1 MSLQS
6 TACRPT
12 AAPANPAPRLPGSH
26 PNPAHYLAHGRLYRA
41 IVLLP
46 DAMCESDRPLQE
58 RWVFFDCPAA
68 THPGFHLE
76 ALLSLAWN
84 ISTTGW
90 CERGVVYDI
99 KEASDLIA
107 QGDAN
112 DDTALFER
120 SFGPEGTE
128 HVSPHDVDYFCTP
141 RVRSR
146 LELALLHARVGPAL
160 EIRRST
166 GPRLSIDELLAM
178 RVLRAYPGQR
188 TLIVKARQPNKTKS
202 TAIRVDADQYQA
214 ARCAKAAKAEHE
226 GGAA

>member
-6 TACRPT
+6 TACRQK
-12 AAPANPAPRLPGSH
+12 AAPPSLAPRLPGSRPH
-26 PNPAHYLAHGRLYRA
+26 PAHYQAHGRLYRA

-46 DAMCESDRPLQE
+46 DAMCERDRPLRE

-68 THPGFHLE
+68 TRPGLHLE

-84 ISTTGW
+84 ISATGW
-90 CERGVVYDI
+90 CEHGVVYDI

-107 QGDAN
+107 QGDAD

-128 HVSPHDVDYFCTP
+128 HVSPNDVDYFCTP
-141 RVRSR
+141 QVRAR
-146 LELALLHARVGPAL
+146 LELALLQAHVGK
-160 EIRRST
+160 
-166 GPRLSIDELLAM
+166 
-178 RVLRAYPGQR
+178 VL
-188 TLIVKARQPNKTKS
+188 
-202 TAIRVDADQYQA
+202 
-214 ARCAKAAKAEHE
+214 E

>member
-1 MSLQS
+1 
-6 TACRPT
+6 
-12 AAPANPAPRLPGSH
+12 
-26 PNPAHYLAHGRLYRA
+26 
-41 IVLLP
+41 
-46 DAMCESDRPLQE
+46 MCERDRPLQE

-68 THPGFHLE
+68 TRPGFHLE
-76 ALLSLAWN
+76 ALLAMAWN
-84 ISTTGW
+84 TSTTGW
-90 CERGVVYDI
+90 CELGVVYDI

-107 QGDAN
+107 QGDAD

-120 SFGPEGTE
+120 SFGPEGTQ

-141 RVRSR
+141 CVRAR

-160 EIRRST
+160 EIRRSM
-166 GPRLSIDELLAM
+166 GPRLSNEELLAM

-188 TLIVKARQPNKTKS
+188 TLLVKARPPNKTTS

-214 ARCAKAAKAEHE
+214 ARRAKAASAEHE